1 MNRDRKTAVIV
12 MTLTGNLKTSKFFKD
27 LNKRKRESLAANKA
41 EYEEQWKRLQDSAER
56 HGDEGFDGQRRDLGD
71 SYLST
76 QDSIK
81 KEYDSLRD
89 LYTRACTIEIKEEH
103 LFFPITA
110 PIPYG
115 LTLQQKE
122 DLLKA
127 HSTETDK
134 AEEVL
139 IGKMQFILFKA
150 KTELPKKFKNK
161 NPREDEDFQD
171 WILNIL
177 RNNLLFAALLATE
190 WASDLKYQ
198 IA

>member
-1 MNRDRKTAVIV
+1 
-12 MTLTGNLKTSKFFKD
+12 MTLTGNLETSKFFED
-27 LNKRKRESLAANKA
+27 LNKRKEESLAANKA
-41 EYEEQWKRLQDSAER
+41 EFEEQWKRLQDSAER
-56 HGDEGFDGQRRDLGD
+56 HGDDGFDGQRRDLGD
-71 SYLST
+71 GYLSA
-76 QDSIK
+76 QKSIE

-127 HSTETDK
+127 HSTERDK
-134 AEEVL
+134 AEEVLIL

-150 KTELPKKFKNK
+150 KTELPEKFKNK

-177 RNNLLFAALLATE
+177 KNNLLFAALLATE
-190 WASDLKYQ
+190 WRSDLKYQ

>member
-12 MTLTGNLKTSKFFKD
+12 MTLTGNLETSKFFED
-27 LNKRKRESLAANKA
+27 LNKREEEILAANKA
-41 EYEEQWKRLQDSAER
+41 EYEEQWKRLQDSAGR
-56 HGDEGFDGQRRDLGD
+56 HGDEGFDGQRRELGD
-71 SYLST
+71 GYLST
-76 QDSIK
+76 QNSIK
-81 KEYDSLRD
+81 EEYDSLRD
-89 LYTRACTIEIKEEH
+89 LYTRACTIEIKEGL

-127 HSTETDK
+127 HSTEENK
-134 AEEVL
+134 AKEVS

-177 RNNLLFAALLATE
+177 RNNLLFVALLATE
-190 WASDLKYQ
+190 WVPELEYQ

>member
-1 MNRDRKTAVIV
+1 

-41 EYEEQWKRLQDSAER
+41 EFEEQWERLQDSAER

-89 LYTRACTIEIKEEH
+89 LYTRACTIEIKEGN

-127 HSTETDK
+127 HSTEENK
-134 AEEVL
+134 AKEVS

-177 RNNLLFAALLATE
+177 RNNLLFVALLATE
-190 WASDLKYQ
+190 WVPDLEYQ